1 MSNSEVKET
10 PAAPSSPRITPTIQ
24 RLVREARADGLSV
37 AEMLV
42 DVQTHARRHQN
53 RLTFDDAV
61 ELARML
67 RPEEDGS

>member
-10 PAAPSSPRITPTIQ
+10 RAAPISPRITPTIQ
-24 RLVREARADGLSV
+24 RMREARADGLSV
-37 AEMLV
+37 AEMLE